1 MTFSTDPDPGAAGD
15 DRATRRALLLFA
27 ASLVVIGLGGLVA
40 VTVKTRARSPVTGSA
55 TTVPAR
61 AKTPADALLAAGV
74 GPAPGDDVS
83 AYIADRGR
91 ALAAATGDRAAIVSF
106 SSYLSEAQARAAVGP
121 VTVTGVLAAIP
132 GRKPAVVTGPV
143 ADWLSAQLADQRA
156 ERDEFQKLLPTV
168 DDAQFKTFYRQ
179 EIDRLS
185 KLIDGTRADGP
196 LIYAVVVKAPAPAL
210 QALAQ
215 ARDVRL
221 VDVAPIADLK
231 PGTPARGLRPEETA
245 RADDPPVRPV

>member
-1 MTFSTDPDPGAAGD
+1 MSYSTDPSSDAGGD

-27 ASLVVIGLGGLVA
+27 ASLVVIGIGGLVA
-40 VTVKTRARSPVTGSA
+40 VTVKTRDRSPAVSSGP
-55 TTVPAR
+55 TVPAK
-61 AKTPADALLAAGV
+61 AKSQADALLATGV
-74 GPAPGDDVS
+74 GPVPGDDVN
-83 AYIADRGR
+83 AYIADRGT

-106 SSYLSEAQARAAVGP
+106 SSYLSEAQAKAAVGQ
-121 VTVTGVLAAIP
+121 VTVTAVLAAVP

-143 ADWLSAQLADQRA
+143 ADWLNAQLADQRA

-185 KLIDGTRADGP
+185 KLIDGTKADGP
-196 LIYAVVVKAPAPAL
+196 LIYAVVIKAPAPVL
-210 QALAQ
+210 QALAK
-215 ARDVRL
+215 AKDVRL

-231 PGTPARGLRPEETA
+231 PGTPERGLRPEETA
-245 RADDPPVRPV
+245 HADDPPLRPV